1 MKQTQKKVKRFFAA
15 GKTSVKSTIFPFFCP
30 HRLCCLNPALQRST
44 QNKARQTHGLA
55 ARHNT
60 ARTGEILPAK
70 RLQACRKNF
79 RRPAKQSAAYSRPI
93 RRTLSV
99 GRTAAPRRRRSR
111 PEYSARHSL
120 LPIFFPCRLRFFFAG
135 IRRFSLVF
143 FLLLGKAVYHFQQP
157 IFRKFFRKRGQF
169 SVCKFIVMNGH
180 ESPVCLKFRSLCLT

>member
-44 QNKARQTHGLA
+44 QNKARPHPASPPGTIRH
-55 ARHNT
+55 ARGKFCRQN
-60 ARTGEILPAK
+60 
-70 RLQACRKNF
+70 AC
-79 RRPAKQSAAYSRPI
+79 RPAKQSAAYSRPI

-99 GRTAAPRRRRSR
+99 SRTAAPRRRRSR

-143 FLLLGKAVYHFQQP
+143 FLFLGKAVYHFQKP

-180 ESPVCLKFRSLCLT
+180 ESPVCLKFRSLYLT